1 MTKLSIGIPVYDV
14 IYKGYLYYYISV
26 KAHLPDSTMSH
37 YDYVY
42 LLSKALSC
50 MTMLILDSH
59 IHFQFILFPPILF
72 FIFLFLPIKTQIF
85 LNIEGHSGE
94 VGLHARTR
102 STTNDKESTTL
113 RSSGWFKGRTLG
125 HKEQNEK

>member
-1 MTKLSIGIPVYDV
+1 MTNEKHQPFEQNTRKEEKVL
-14 IYKGYLYYYISV
+14 
-26 KAHLPDSTMSH
+26 A
-37 YDYVY
+37 
-42 LLSKALSC
+42 
-50 MTMLILDSH
+50 
-59 IHFQFILFPPILF
+59 Q
-72 FIFLFLPIKTQIF
+72 
-85 LNIEGHSGE
+85 NIEGHSGE